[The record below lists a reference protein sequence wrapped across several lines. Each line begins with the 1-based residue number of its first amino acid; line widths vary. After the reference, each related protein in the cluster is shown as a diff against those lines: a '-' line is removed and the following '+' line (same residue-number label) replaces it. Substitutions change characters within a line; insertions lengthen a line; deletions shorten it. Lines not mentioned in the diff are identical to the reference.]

1 VARRLVDRGRH
12 SILILQPLV
21 QASALKSG
29 DNSCS
34 SHYAHAGGIA
44 LLSVGGWPLWG
55 PQVGR
60 WIHSR
65 RSRSSM
71 LRRHSYYP
79 LALLDFLVSFF
90 LLYPI
95 FWNDCVDEF
104 ALKLPG
110 IDLVWNRLAF
120 TIHNGPNGLQPLR
133 FVVVAPRRHHPCPL
147 FHLKPNGMRPP
158 KSVKRRA
165 SKACQCC
172 RSRKVRCNVVEHG
185 APCTN
190 CRLDEVECIVS
201 ESKRKKL
208 VDIQSVSRQHSV

>member
-1 VARRLVDRGRH
+1 MARRLVDRGRH

-90 LLYPI
+90 LLLPI

-104 ALKLPG
+104 ALKHLR
-110 IDLVWNRLAF
+110 IDLVWKRLAF
-120 TIHNGPNGLQPLR
+120 TTHNGPNGLQPLR

-147 FHLKPNGMRPP
+147 VQCKTHCLRCRPQTEWHATTQECQE
-158 KSVKRRA
+158 KS
-165 SKACQCC
+165 
-172 RSRKVRCNVVEHG
+172 
-185 APCTN
+185 
-190 CRLDEVECIVS
+190 L
-201 ESKRKKL
+201 
-208 VDIQSVSRQHSV
+208 QSLPVLSLT